1 MADAAWDSVAQVS
14 GSFSDKSANDAPK
27 PVACALTAA
36 GSAPPLPSVLS
47 EALGLPPAP
56 EMPLAKPVEIVKE
69 EATQA
74 KAKRPSNPNLVSKV
88 TRLRRPSGEG
98 LAAPAASAEVE
109 TAKLSSRVRRTS
121 AESYRAEGQCSSR
134 MVGTS
139 TATGGAAARGRSS
152 NAASVRSSN
161 VPNNSALPPKPER
174 PKGKKSQ
181 GAEDNKTLPAPEGLC
196 ELSTCSNEDCLL
208 SLPSHLSRSRE
219 LTLKLVAAL
228 VTVATMEGLLAE
240 AAALEEST
248 ANVHHTSL
256 EREVGAFLA
265 KTDVA
270 FEDLIRA
277 WDINKDDKIQP
288 IEFRKAVRNS
298 MGIKVDNKVIDAL
311 FSSLDDDA
319 SPRLASQLTSADL
332 S

>member
-1 MADAAWDSVAQVS
+1 MA
-14 GSFSDKSANDAPK
+14 
-27 PVACALTAA
+27 
-36 GSAPPLPSVLS
+36 
-47 EALGLPPAP
+47 
-56 EMPLAKPVEIVKE
+56 M
-69 EATQA
+69 
-74 KAKRPSNPNLVSKV
+74 
-88 TRLRRPSGEG
+88 
-98 LAAPAASAEVE
+98 AS
-109 TAKLSSRVRRTS
+109 
-121 AESYRAEGQCSSR
+121 
-134 MVGTS
+134 
-139 TATGGAAARGRSS
+139 
-152 NAASVRSSN
+152 
-161 VPNNSALPPKPER
+161 
-174 PKGKKSQ
+174 
-181 GAEDNKTLPAPEGLC
+181 
-196 ELSTCSNEDCLL
+196 LL

-228 VTVATMEGLLAE
+228 ATVATMEGLLAE